1 MIVMTY
7 VLFKNGQLLPINLNQ
22 YIYFDY
28 QTLSCMPKFCPTCG
42 KPLQFENAEICPS
55 CGVRISEPPKPAEEI
70 YATAWDRWIAYVID
84 FIIGIL
90 IFGAVV
96 LLFLL
101 LFGQGNSSQSGS
113 AIGFGILFGF
123 IAFWLYF
130 AYFESSPSQATLG
143 KQALKIKVI
152 DGQGQPISFGHSLL
166 RSLLKIV
173 FTLTPIGLFALIN
186 GLVINYSAEK
196 KGIHDHIV
204 NTRVIKVNQ

>member
-1 MIVMTY
+1 
-7 VLFKNGQLLPINLNQ
+7 
-22 YIYFDY
+22 
-28 QTLSCMPKFCPTCG
+28 MPKFCPTCG

-55 CGVRISEPPKPAEEI
+55 CGVRISEPPKAAEEI
-70 YATAWDRWIAYVID
+70 YASAWDRWGAYFID
-84 FIIGIL
+84 FIIGII
-90 IFGAVV
+90 IFFAVY
-96 LLFLL
+96 LLFYLP
-101 LFGQGNSSQSGS
+101 FGQGNSSESGS

-152 DGQGQPISFGHSLL
+152 DGQGQPISFGLSLA
-166 RSLLKIV
+166 RSFLKIL
-173 FTLTPIGLFALIN
+173 FTLTPFSLLALIN
-186 GLVINYSAEK
+186 GLVIHYSAEK